1 MNGAGYIFRHNNLL
15 SITSMKRLVKV
26 RQPESSHNKW
36 VMLPVSIIGRFVM
49 EKRTLDSRNG
59 QRFAGMQASIT
70 AGLAL
75 LLTACGSGLSGQYS
89 DNSGIMQYDFKSDGK
104 VYVTTLGIQ
113 SAGEYE
119 IDDDKLIIRG
129 NNGNMVLQIKEDDT
143 LIGPMGLVLSKTED
157 R

>member
-1 MNGAGYIFRHNNLL
+1 M
-15 SITSMKRLVKV
+15 
-26 RQPESSHNKW
+26 
-36 VMLPVSIIGRFVM
+36 RF
-49 EKRTLDSRNG
+49 LDPRNG
-59 QRFAGMQASIT
+59 QRFAGMRVTIT
-70 AGLAL
+70 AGFML
-75 LLTACGSGLSGQYS
+75 LLAACGSGLSGQYT
-89 DNSGIMQYDFKSDGK
+89 DNAGIMLYDFKSDGK

>member
-1 MNGAGYIFRHNNLL
+1 
-15 SITSMKRLVKV
+15 
-26 RQPESSHNKW
+26 
-36 VMLPVSIIGRFVM
+36 M
-49 EKRTLDSRNG
+49 EKRALDSRNG

-70 AGLAL
+70 AGLVL

>member
-1 MNGAGYIFRHNNLL
+1 
-15 SITSMKRLVKV
+15 MK
-26 RQPESSHNKW
+26 
-36 VMLPVSIIGRFVM
+36 
-49 EKRTLDSRNG
+49 KRSLDSPKGREL
-59 QRFAGMQASIT
+59 ASIQALIT
-70 AGLAL
+70 AGLVL

>member
-1 MNGAGYIFRHNNLL
+1 MN
-15 SITSMKRLVKV
+15 KRA
-26 RQPESSHNKW
+26 
-36 VMLPVSIIGRFVM
+36 
-49 EKRTLDSRNG
+49 LDPLNG
-59 QRFAGMQASIT
+59 QRFAGARTMIM
-70 AGLAL
+70 AGFML

-89 DNSGIMQYDFKSDGK
+89 DNSGIMQYDFRSGGK

-129 NNGNMVLQIKEDDT
+129 NNGNMVLQIREDGT
-143 LIGPMGLVLSKTED
+143 LVGPMGLVLSKKED

>member
-1 MNGAGYIFRHNNLL
+1 MF
-15 SITSMKRLVKV
+15 
-26 RQPESSHNKW
+26 
-36 VMLPVSIIGRFVM
+36 PVYIIGRFIM
-49 EKRTLDSRNG
+49 KKRSLDFLKGWRL
-59 QRFAGMQASIT
+59 ASMKITIT
-70 AGLAL
+70 AGLML
-75 LLTACGSGLSGQYS
+75 LLTACSSGLSGQYS
-89 DNSGIMQYDFKSDGK
+89 DNSGIMQYDFRSDGK

-129 NNGNMVLQIKEDDT
+129 NNGNMVFQIKEDDT

>member
-1 MNGAGYIFRHNNLL
+1 
-15 SITSMKRLVKV
+15 MK
-26 RQPESSHNKW
+26 
-36 VMLPVSIIGRFVM
+36 
-49 EKRTLDSRNG
+49 KRSLDSLKGREL
-59 QRFAGMQASIT
+59 ASMQASIT
-70 AGLAL
+70 AGLVL

-119 IDDDKLIIRG
+119 IDDDKLIIKG

>member
-1 MNGAGYIFRHNNLL
+1 
-15 SITSMKRLVKV
+15 MK
-26 RQPESSHNKW
+26 
-36 VMLPVSIIGRFVM
+36 
-49 EKRTLDSRNG
+49 KRSLDSRNG
-59 QRFAGMQASIT
+59 QRFAVMQASIT
-70 AGLAL
+70 AGLML

-89 DNSGIMQYDFKSDGK
+89 DKSGIMQYDFKTDGK

-119 IDDDKLIIRG
+119 IDDDKLIIKG